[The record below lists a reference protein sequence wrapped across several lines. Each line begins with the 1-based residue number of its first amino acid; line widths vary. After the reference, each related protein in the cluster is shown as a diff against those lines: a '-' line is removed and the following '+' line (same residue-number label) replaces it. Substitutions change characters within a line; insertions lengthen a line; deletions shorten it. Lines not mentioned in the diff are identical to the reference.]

1 MNDSVLVVFDNPNRS
16 TRAIR
21 LSAVARKQEKQA
33 SLLLLNKGINFAHR
47 GLINNLRAATK
58 DIALDHMI
66 HLQEFHVPID
76 M

>member
-16 TRAIR
+16 TRAIH
-21 LSAVARKQEKQA
+21 LSAVTRTQEKQA
-33 SLLLLNKGINFAHR
+33 SLLLLDKGFNHANR
-47 GLINNLRAATK
+47 GLIINLRNATQ
-58 DIALDHMI
+58 DIAMDHMI